1 MIIEDSERDKLESWQ
16 KKKTGGNMRKR
27 EVMDLHE
34 NGNTPDLGR
43 VYKQGQDRWNENKFS
58 YLNSLQFESLGF
70 ILVFC

>member
-1 MIIEDSERDKLESWQ
+1 
-16 KKKTGGNMRKR
+16 
-27 EVMDLHE
+27 MDLHE

-58 YLNSLQFESLGF
+58 YLNSLQLESLGF

>member
-1 MIIEDSERDKLESWQ
+1 
-16 KKKTGGNMRKR
+16 MRKR